1 MFTKITYIIT
11 SNILLDVT
19 LLLVIIYSGYVAY
32 FYDKKWALNTLV
44 IENL

>member
-32 FYDKKWALNTLV
+32 FYDKNTLNTLV